1 MNKLLIGLT
10 AAGLCLGGSAFA
22 CDMIQQDASADAP
35 MMSKGTPATA
45 AVAVAPKNTA
55 KTTAKV
61 ASKPSAKPDAV
72 AVQLKTVA
80 AQ

>member
-35 MMSKGTPATA
+35 MMSKGTPAST
-45 AVAVAPKNTA
+45 AVAAAPKNTA
-55 KTTAKV
+55 KPAKV
-61 ASKPSAKPDAV
+61 ASKPSAKPDPV

>member
-1 MNKLLIGLT
+1 MKKLLIGLT

-22 CDMIQQDASADAP
+22 CDMHQHDAAADAP
-35 MMSKGTPATA
+35 MMSKGTPATT

-55 KTTAKV
+55 KPAKV
-61 ASKPSAKPDAV
+61 ASKPNAKPDAV